1 VEWKDEADSG
11 KKEVK
16 EETDWQHEHE
26 KGKEDEE
33 KRGSGDPHLRWR
45 CCQHIDIASEVQA

>member
-1 VEWKDEADSG
+1 VEWKDEADSRE
-11 KKEVK
+11 KEVK
-16 EETDWQHEHE
+16 DETDWQHEHE